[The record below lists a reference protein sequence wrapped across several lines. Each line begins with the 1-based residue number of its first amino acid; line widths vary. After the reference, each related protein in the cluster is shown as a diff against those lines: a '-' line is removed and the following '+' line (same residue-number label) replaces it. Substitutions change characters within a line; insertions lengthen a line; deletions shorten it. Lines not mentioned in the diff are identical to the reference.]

1 MRIARI
7 LTRLNL
13 GGPARQVLASDPVLV
28 ARGHQVRVYAG
39 TPEPGEGD
47 LFDELAARGV
57 DVRRVPNLARGVNP
71 AKDLLAQ
78 RFLKKE
84 LLAYQPDLVHTH
96 ASKAGLLG
104 RRAARALKGN
114 AILVHT
120 FHGHVLEGYFPNFV
134 SKRLIAIERA
144 LAAECDRIFAVSHAT
159 ADDLIRLGVVEEGQV
174 GVVWPGVELEA
185 LRDLPVARPRPAVT
199 GGPRTLC
206 GLDDQALIIG
216 VVGRLADVKR
226 PELALDAFLTV
237 AVRHPK
243 AHLVF
248 IGDGEGRRALENRIT
263 SLAPEWQAR
272 VHMVGALSDPVA
284 IFGDL
289 DVLLMSSRTEGL
301 PVALIEASAAGVPA
315 VCTNVGGINEIVAH
329 ERTGYLANEDDEL
342 AMHLDTIL
350 GDDTQR
356 QLQSQRAR
364 MRVSERYTGA
374 ALASRLET
382 HYLSIREERAAA
394 Q

>member
-47 LFDELAARGV
+47 LFDELAERGV

-120 FHGHVLEGYFPNFV
+120 FHGHVL
-134 SKRLIAIERA
+134 
-144 LAAECDRIFAVSHAT
+144 
-159 ADDLIRLGVVEEGQV
+159 
-174 GVVWPGVELEA
+174 
-185 LRDLPVARPRPAVT
+185 
-199 GGPRTLC
+199 
-206 GLDDQALIIG
+206 
-216 VVGRLADVKR
+216 
-226 PELALDAFLTV
+226 
-237 AVRHPK
+237 
-243 AHLVF
+243 
-248 IGDGEGRRALENRIT
+248 
-263 SLAPEWQAR
+263 
-272 VHMVGALSDPVA
+272 
-284 IFGDL
+284 
-289 DVLLMSSRTEGL
+289 
-301 PVALIEASAAGVPA
+301 
-315 VCTNVGGINEIVAH
+315 
-329 ERTGYLANEDDEL
+329 
-342 AMHLDTIL
+342 
-350 GDDTQR
+350 
-356 QLQSQRAR
+356 
-364 MRVSERYTGA
+364 
-374 ALASRLET
+374 
-382 HYLSIREERAAA
+382 
-394 Q
+394 

>member
-39 TPEPGEGD
+39 THEPGEGD
-47 LFDELAARGV
+47 LFDELAERGV

-134 SKRLIAIERA
+134 SKRLIAI
-144 LAAECDRIFAVSHAT
+144 
-159 ADDLIRLGVVEEGQV
+159 
-174 GVVWPGVELEA
+174 
-185 LRDLPVARPRPAVT
+185 
-199 GGPRTLC
+199 
-206 GLDDQALIIG
+206 
-216 VVGRLADVKR
+216 
-226 PELALDAFLTV
+226 
-237 AVRHPK
+237 
-243 AHLVF
+243 
-248 IGDGEGRRALENRIT
+248 
-263 SLAPEWQAR
+263 
-272 VHMVGALSDPVA
+272 
-284 IFGDL
+284 
-289 DVLLMSSRTEGL
+289 
-301 PVALIEASAAGVPA
+301 
-315 VCTNVGGINEIVAH
+315 
-329 ERTGYLANEDDEL
+329 
-342 AMHLDTIL
+342 
-350 GDDTQR
+350 
-356 QLQSQRAR
+356 
-364 MRVSERYTGA
+364 
-374 ALASRLET
+374 
-382 HYLSIREERAAA
+382 
-394 Q
+394 